1 MFKLPK
7 SDIPQSRGGLW
18 VLIVAAVLLE
28 SIAAIQYLYSRA
40 AIRDEAE
47 RRAKTELRR
56 AELEIEKHTIEME
69 TAAKTLAMLAEK
81 NVNNP
86 DSVYSATRLIVRAIR
101 NTSSLAVA
109 YVPDYFPRKGRYFE
123 ICSSR
128 ISEDSIYT
136 RQIGSAQ
143 HDYTEMEWFQ
153 RGLTLDSCTWSE
165 PYLDDSGSREMVV
178 SCSCP
183 VHDAEGRVVAVVCVD
198 LALGYLHQ
206 LSDYLQLYQDSY
218 YSIRSSSGLDIVARP
233 DTVAGGKY
241 EHFNEEIDA
250 TGWQISIII
259 PKDVIYADLKRVGL
273 IVAMLMLLGMVLLMF
288 ILYRAAK
295 NLTLAVNLTD
305 RQERIESELSIAR
318 QIQMAMLPT
327 RFPPFPDVP
336 NLSAYGLVEPA
347 KEVGGDLFDFY
358 LRDNRLFFC
367 IGDVSGKGVP
377 AALIMA
383 VTRSLFRSATSYLNS
398 PSDIV
403 TRMNDSLSNNN
414 EQNMFVTL
422 LLGIL
427 DLKTGELQYCNAGH
441 NSPLIIAKEQ
451 QPENTIPGL
460 KVEGL
465 KLKVVNGELKIDA
478 GQLHDEN
485 NEPADENAPWI
496 VKSLSCLPNL
506 PLGVLS
512 GFEYQ
517 EQKTKLA
524 VGDTLF
530 LYTDGLSEA
539 ENIRHEQFGEARMEE
554 QLQLTA
560 TDQPAAMVKAMQ
572 QAVGDFAGEAEQ
584 SDDLTLFAIR
594 LLNTTQSDVKKG
606 TECPDRGQHF
616 ALVMRNDIQQI
627 PTLAEWIDSLNLPE
641 AINMSINLALEEIVS
656 NVMLY
661 AYPDTQ
667 SGRVLVEAEKFADR
681 IVFTISDSGVA
692 FDPTEQPEPDLSLSV
707 EERPIGGLGI
717 HLVRQIMDEI
727 QYERRQ
733 NKNQLT
739 LVKRL

>member
-1 MFKLPK
+1 M
-7 SDIPQSRGGLW
+7 W

-28 SIAAIQYLYSRA
+28 SIACIQYFYSRA
-40 AIRDEAE
+40 AIRGEAE

-56 AELEIEKHTIEME
+56 AELEIEKHTVEME

-81 NVNNP
+81 HVNDP
-86 DSVYSATRLIVRAIR
+86 DSIYEATRLIVRAIR

-109 YVPDYFPRKGRYFE
+109 YVPDYFPRLGRYFE
-123 ICSSR
+123 VCSSR

-136 RQIGSAQ
+136 RQIGSAS
-143 HDYTEMEWFQ
+143 HDYTEMEWFR

-165 PYLDDSGSREMVV
+165 PYLDDSGSREWVV

-183 VHDAEGRVVAVVCVD
+183 VHDAEGKVVAVVCVD

-206 LSDYLQLYQDSY
+206 LSEYLQLYKDSY
-218 YSIRSSSGLDIVARP
+218 YSIQSSTGLDIVASP
-233 DTVAGGKY
+233 DTIAGGKY
-241 EHFNEEIDA
+241 EHFNEQIDA

-273 IVAMLMLLGMVLLMF
+273 IVIVLMVLGMVLLVY

-295 NLTLAVNLTD
+295 NLTIAVNLTD
-305 RQERIESELSIAR
+305 RQERIESELNIAR
-318 QIQMAMLPT
+318 KIQMAMLPT

-336 NLSAYGLVEPA
+336 NLSAYGLVIPA

-358 LRDNRLFFC
+358 LRDHRLFFC

-383 VTRSLFRSATSYLNS
+383 VTRSLFRSATSYMDS
-398 PSDIV
+398 PARIV
-403 TRMNDSLSNNN
+403 TQMNDSLSSDN

-427 DLKTGELQYCNAGH
+427 DMDNGELLYCNAGH
-441 NSPLIIAKEQ
+441 NSPLI
-451 QPENTIPGL
+451 
-460 KVEGL
+460 VESQRAQKQRTPDL
-465 KLKVVNGELKIDA
+465 KLENIKLRVVNGELKIESGSLRTEDA
-478 GQLHDEN
+478 
-485 NEPADENAPWI
+485 EPDIESGPWV
-496 VKSLSCLPNL
+496 VKSLSCVPNL

-524 VGDTLF
+524 VGDILF

-539 ENIRHEQFGEARMEE
+539 ENSRHEQFGEARMEE
-554 QLQLTA
+554 QLRLTA
-560 TDQPAAMVKAMQ
+560 GKQPADMVKALQ

-594 LLNTTQSDVKKG
+594 LLQTTPSTAQKG
-606 TECPDRGQHF
+606 NNSSERGQHF

-627 PTLAEWIDSLNLPE
+627 PTLAEWVESLNLPE

-667 SGRVLVEAEKFADR
+667 SGRVLVEAEKFANK
-681 IVFTISDSGVA
+681 IIFTISDSGIA
-692 FDPTEQPEPDLSLSV
+692 FDPTEQAEPDLSLSV

-727 QYERRQ
+727 HYKRLNE
-733 NKNQLT
+733 KNILT
-739 LVKRL
+739 LVKSL